1 MVSRIKDDLVCE
13 IIRVSQTNLLARKKT
28 ESTEESGDDAVIKW
42 IQSNAASY
50 RSKYEDCLD
59 SYSAL
64 ELGDML
70 SRLTQSKTDLDKIL
84 KKYPK
89 R

>member
-13 IIRVSQTNLLARKKT
+13 IIRVSQTNLLARKKN

-42 IQSNAASY
+42 IQSNAAGY
-50 RSKYEDCLD
+50 RSKYQDCLD
-59 SYSAL
+59 SYSTL

-70 SRLTQSKTDLDKIL
+70 NRLTQSKTDLDKIL

>member
-1 MVSRIKDDLVCE
+1 MSRIKDDLVCE
-13 IIRVSQTNLLARKKT
+13 IIRISQTNLLARKKS
-28 ESTEESGDDAVIKW
+28 ECSDGSGDDAVMKW
-42 IQSNAASY
+42 IQRNAVSY
-50 RSKYEDCLD
+50 RENYKECLD

-70 SRLTQSKTDLDKIL
+70 SRLTESKTDLDKIL